1 VDYLQRRQTCA
12 FNQRR
17 NVFTEQLFGLGR
29 PRAIQGVSAPARI
42 SPRTRSTSGLRV
54 TGLSRL
60 SILSIQPLL
69 CRLCRRFVYL
79 RLLAIQGLIRHGM
92 TNVEVRMTNQVPK
105 EAIPNA
111 RQSLAHLSTGPLDHS
126 ALPLHIVICP
136 PEPDLLIYLQFP
148 WSGRP
153 RDCLGASV
161 CRTAAR
167 YANPFNYCYLKPND
181 DSNGFWNDFWNR
193 KRLRLR

>member
-1 VDYLQRRQTCA
+1 MRFADEELERPRFEPEADPLPDAEFEVKGKVPAFAGAPQARKFAQEPAVVDYLQRRQTCA

-79 RLLAIQGLIRHGM
+79 RLLAIQGLIRLGM
-92 TNVEVRMTNQVPK
+92 TNVEIRMTNQVPR

-111 RQSLAHLSTGPLDHS
+111 R
-126 ALPLHIVICP
+126 
-136 PEPDLLIYLQFP
+136 
-148 WSGRP
+148 
-153 RDCLGASV
+153 
-161 CRTAAR
+161 
-167 YANPFNYCYLKPND
+167 
-181 DSNGFWNDFWNR
+181 
-193 KRLRLR
+193 